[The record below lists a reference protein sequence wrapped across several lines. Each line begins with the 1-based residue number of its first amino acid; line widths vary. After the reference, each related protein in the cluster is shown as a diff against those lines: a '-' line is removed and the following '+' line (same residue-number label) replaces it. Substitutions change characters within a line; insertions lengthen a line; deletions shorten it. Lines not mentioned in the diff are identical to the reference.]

1 METIHNFLI
10 NIDATFMI
18 SLLILLITGYLLYK
32 LLTSPI
38 KSFQLVLKG
47 TFILL
52 LGCAAWLGFLCFL
65 MYTG

>member
-10 NIDATFMI
+10 NIDVTFMI

-32 LLTSPI
+32 LITCPI
-38 KSFQLVLKG
+38 KSFQLVFKA

-65 MYTG
+65 MYVG